1 LLKEPRIVVDNIP
14 ITLIMALRGAL
25 ECNRLI
31 ASVDLTQT
39 GKMTLGTVICRPTA
53 ASRTPLWLASG
64 LEVFDS
70 GCWQYGVFQGSF
82 QPKAFAGEPSTRK
95 RRPHMSR
102 KHILR
107 DGLSLCS
114 RRLPLCAWL
123 GQELQ
128 QSLVDLLRVCPSD
141 VVRAIFDD
149 NQLSA
154 VD

>member
-1 LLKEPRIVVDNIP
+1 MARGQVCQPTGFIAALHTPR
-14 ITLIMALRGAL
+14 
-25 ECNRLI
+25 
-31 ASVDLTQT
+31 
-39 GKMTLGTVICRPTA
+39 
-53 ASRTPLWLASG
+53 WLASG

-82 QPKAFAGEPSTRK
+82 QSKAFAGEPFTRK

-102 KHILR
+102 KQSYATAFLFVAVVCPFAP
-107 DGLSLCS
+107 GL
-114 RRLPLCAWL
+114 AK
-123 GQELQ
+123 ELQ